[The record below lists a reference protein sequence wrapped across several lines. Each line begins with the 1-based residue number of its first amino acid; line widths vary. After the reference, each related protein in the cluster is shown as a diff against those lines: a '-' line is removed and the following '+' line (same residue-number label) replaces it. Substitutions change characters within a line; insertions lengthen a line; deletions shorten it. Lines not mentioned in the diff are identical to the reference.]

1 MGKEVN
7 RRHAED
13 ALLSVSKAL
22 PAAAAN
28 NNTDSIDIG
37 SAGPHRDK
45 LKLRVDVPV
54 NSVLVATKV
63 LTLTFQDSADD
74 SSFAAVDDPGQTITI
89 VGDTGFAADTLY
101 FDVPQHARQY
111 IRVNQ
116 AVETG
121 GGDNTGTTLVY
132 SLVS

>member
-22 PAAAAN
+22 PAAAASN
-28 NNTDSIDIG
+28 NSDSIDIG
-37 SAGPHRDK
+37 GAGPHRES

-54 NSVLVATKV
+54 NSVLVATKT
-63 LTLTFQDSADD
+63 LTLTLQDSSDD
-74 SSFAAVDDPGQTITI
+74 SSFASVDDPSAAITI
-89 VGDTGFAADTLY
+89 VGDTGFAAATYY
-101 FDVPQHARQY
+101 FDIRQNSNQY
-111 IRVNQ
+111 VRVLQ

-121 GGDNTGTTLVY
+121 GGDNTGTTITY

>member
-22 PAAAAN
+22 PAAAASN
-28 NNTDSIDIG
+28 NSDSIDIG
-37 SAGPHRDK
+37 GAGPHRES
-45 LKLRVDVPV
+45 LKLRVDVPA
-54 NSVLVATKV
+54 NSVLVATKT
-63 LTLTFQDSADD
+63 LTLTLQDSSDD
-74 SSFAAVDDPGQTITI
+74 SSFASVDDPSAAITI
-89 VGDTGFAADTLY
+89 VGDTGFSAATYY
-101 FDVPQHARQY
+101 FDIRQNSNQY
-111 IRVNQ
+111 VRVLQ

-121 GGDNTGTTLVY
+121 GGDNTGTTITY